1 MQTDVF
7 GQSLGDNLIGIVYS
21 KNPGFDE
28 DDEENKEAGGLEDE
42 IEEIQRQCKNME
54 LQNEKLKENL
64 DKLQEEYN
72 QVNSEIEQIKK

>member
-1 MQTDVF
+1 
-7 GQSLGDNLIGIVYS
+7 
-21 KNPGFDE
+21 
-28 DDEENKEAGGLEDE
+28 
-42 IEEIQRQCKNME
+42 ME